1 MSGNRG
7 EAPAARAGEAPALA
21 PKAAGCQAARLEDV
35 GAKASEYVERSKA
48 ANTRRAYRSDWA
60 DFVAWCEKYRRPPL
74 PAGHDTVA
82 YYLADR
88 SQALKPSTLERR
100 LATIAEAHRAAGVET
115 PTKSARVRLVWAGIR
130 REKGTAR
137 AHMKPALIKHI
148 RAMVAHLP
156 DSLLGARDRALLLL
170 GFAGAMRRGELVG
183 LDVTDIVVADEGL
196 VVVIRKGK
204 TDQEGGGRKLGVPF
218 GRNPDTCPVR
228 AVQAWLDRS
237 GVTEGPLFRAVNR
250 HGHVAATRLSDR
262 AVAEVVKRSLL
273 AAGRSARQYAGHSL
287 RAGLI
292 TQAAMAGVSER
303 AIMDQSGHRSLAV
316 MRRYIRDGS
325 LFRENAAAKV
335 GL

>member
-1 MSGNRG
+1 MPGPDDTPPPPP
-7 EAPAARAGEAPALA
+7 APTGAAHH
-21 PKAAGCQAARLEDV
+21 AARLEHI
-35 GAKASEYVERSKA
+35 GEAAAEYVENSKA

-60 DFVAWCEKYRRPPL
+60 DFERWCEKYGRSPL
-74 PAGHDTVA
+74 PAGPDTVA

-88 SQALKPSTLERR
+88 SQDLKTSTLGRR
-100 LATIAEAHRAAGVET
+100 LATIAEAHRAAGFES
-115 PTKSARVRLVWAGIR
+115 PNAHAQVRLVWSGIR

-137 AHMKPALIKHI
+137 AHMKPALTKHI
-148 RAMVAHLP
+148 REMVAHLP
-156 DSLLGARDRALLLL
+156 DTLLGARDRALILL
-170 GFAGAMRRGELVG
+170 GFAGAMRRSEIVG
-183 LDVTDIVVADEGL
+183 LDVTDVATADEGL

-204 TDQEGGGRKLGVPF
+204 TDQEGSGRKLGIPL
-218 GRNPDTCPVR
+218 GKNLDTCPVR
-228 AVQAWLDRS
+228 AVQAWLDLS
-237 GVTEGPLFRAVNR
+237 GVAEGPLFRAVNR
-250 HGHVAATRLSDR
+250 HAHISDRRLSDR

-273 AAGRSARQYAGHSL
+273 AAGKSARRYAGHSL

-303 AIMDQSGHRSLAV
+303 AIMDQSGHKSLAV